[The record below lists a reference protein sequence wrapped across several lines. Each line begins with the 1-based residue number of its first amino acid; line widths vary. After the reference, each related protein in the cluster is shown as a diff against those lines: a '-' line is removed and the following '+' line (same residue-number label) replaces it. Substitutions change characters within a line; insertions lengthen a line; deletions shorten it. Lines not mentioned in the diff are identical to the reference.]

1 MNLPELCIRRPV
13 MTTLVMGA
21 FIIFGIFAYRLLPV
35 AALPRVDFPT
45 INVSATL
52 PGANPETMAA
62 SVATPLER
70 QFSTIAGITTMS
82 SSSSLGSTQITLQ
95 FDLDRNIDAAAQDV
109 QSAISVAQR
118 RLPIEMT
125 DPPSYRKV
133 NPADAPI
140 LFLSLTSSVL
150 PLSTVDDYAETQVAE
165 RISTVP
171 GVAQVQVYGQQKY
184 AVRVQVDPDAL
195 AARGIGIDDVRQAL
209 ADTNSNAPLGTLMG
223 ERRLLT
229 LQATG
234 QLKKA
239 ADYGPLIVTYRNGA
253 PVRLGEIAHI
263 IDGVENN
270 RTAGWYN
277 GTRSIT
283 LAIQRQPDANTVE
296 VVDGIK
302 ALLPTLRAQIPAAIE
317 LHVVNDRSQSI
328 RASVRE
334 VQFTLGLT
342 VALVVLVIFL
352 FLRRLSA
359 TIIPALA
366 LPVSLIGTCAGM
378 YLFGYSIDNLSLLAL
393 TLSVGFVVDD
403 AIVMLENCVRHVERG
418 ERPMQAALTGG
429 REIGFTI
436 ISMTLS
442 LVAVFIPVLF
452 MGGVVGR
459 VFREFAVTITMAILI
474 SGFVSL
480 TLTPMLC
487 SRFLRSEAGAHGW
500 FYRTLEAAFT
510 AMLSAYRWALDW
522 VLAHRRLTLGVTL
535 ITLAV
540 TGYLYAAVPKGF
552 FPTEDTGLLT
562 ATTEAAEDI
571 SFDAMVVLQKQV
583 AEIVRQDPDVDVVT
597 SSVGGGFNGTLNQGR
612 LFIGLKDFG
621 KRDSSADQVMQRLR
635 KAVAGVAD
643 MRVYFQVVQNINIG
657 GRLSKSQYQ
666 YTLQG
671 TDLAELTHWTPLV
684 EEKVK
689 QLPGFQDVTSDLET
703 KNPQAYVAI
712 DREKAATLGIT
723 PDQIRSSLYS
733 AFGARQVSTIYMPTD
748 DYAVILEVDPARQ
761 RDKTD
766 LSRLYISSPGGKLV
780 PIGTFATITETIGPL
795 TVNHQWQLPAATI
808 SFNLAPGVALG
819 DAVKRIEAAQRD
831 LALPATIIPSFQ
843 GTAQVFQDSLRGQ
856 GLLLAAAVLVIYIVL
871 GILYESFI
879 HPITILSGLP
889 SAGLGALL
897 MLLAVGQDLT
907 VIAIIGIVLLIGIV
921 KKNAIMMIDFALTRR
936 RDGQTD
942 AVAAIR
948 EACLLRFR
956 PIMMTTMAAIMGGL
970 PIALGLGAG
979 SELRR
984 PLGLTVVGGLI
995 ASQLLTLYIT
1005 PVVFMYLDAAGRRL
1019 GRLRW
1024 RRAAPAPTEEPAGDE
1039 LVVLRP
1045 RRAKVAG
1052 KDVEAAE

>member
-21 FIIFGIFAYRLLPV
+21 FVIFGAFAYRMLPV

-45 INVSATL
+45 IVVSANL
-52 PGANPETMAA
+52 PGASPETMAA
-62 SVATPLER
+62 SVATPIER
-70 QFSTIAGITTMS
+70 QLSTISGITTMS

-109 QSAISVAQR
+109 QSALSVAQR
-118 RLPIEMT
+118 KLPDEMP

-133 NPADAPI
+133 NPADAPV
-140 LFLSLTSSVL
+140 LFLSLTSAVL

-171 GVAQVQVYGQQKY
+171 GVAQVQVFGQQKY

-195 AARGIGIDDVRQAL
+195 SARGIGIDDVRQAL

-223 ERRLLT
+223 DRRLLT

-234 QLKKA
+234 QLGKA
-239 ADYGPLIVTYRNGA
+239 ADYQSLIVTYRNGA
-253 PVRLGEIAHI
+253 PVRLGEIARI
-263 IDGVENN
+263 IDDVETN
-270 RTAGWYN
+270 RVAGWLN

-296 VVDGIK
+296 VVDAIK
-302 ALLPTLRAQIPAAIE
+302 ALLPTFRAELPAAIE
-317 LHVVNDRSQSI
+317 MHVVNDRSESI
-328 RASVRE
+328 RASVKE
-334 VQFTLGLT
+334 VQFTLTLT
-342 VALVVLVIFL
+342 IALVVLVIFL

-359 TIIPALA
+359 TVIPALA

-378 YLFGYSIDNLSLLAL
+378 YMFGYSIDNLSLLAL

-403 AIVMLENCVRHVERG
+403 AIVMLENVVRHVERG
-418 ERPMQAALTGG
+418 ERPMQAAFAGG

-436 ISMTLS
+436 VSMTLS

-459 VFREFAVTITMAILI
+459 VFREFAVTITMTILI

-487 SRFLRSEAGAHGW
+487 SRFLRHAPESPGRFQRGLEAGFNG
-500 FYRTLEAAFT
+500 
-510 AMLSAYRWALDW
+510 MLAAYRWSLDR
-522 VLAHRRLTLGVTL
+522 VLAHRRLMLAVTL
-535 ITLAV
+535 STLAI
-540 TGYLYAAVPKGF
+540 TGYLYVVVPKGF

-562 ATTEAAEDI
+562 ATTEAAQDA
-571 SFDAMVVLQKQV
+571 SFDSMVKLQSQV
-583 AEIVRQDPDVDVVT
+583 AAIVQKDPDVAVVT
-597 SSVGGGFNGTLNQGR
+597 STVGSGGVNVNQGR
-612 LFIGLKDFG
+612 LFITLKDFSQ
-621 KRDSSADQVMQRLR
+621 RRISSDQVLQRLR
-635 KAVAGVAD
+635 KAVAKVMD

-671 TDLAELTHWTPLV
+671 SDLAELAHWAPLV
-684 EEKVK
+684 EAKLK
-689 QLPGFQDVTSDLET
+689 QLKGFQDVTSDLEN
-703 KNPQAYVAI
+703 KNPQAYLTI

-733 AFGARQVSTIYMPTD
+733 AFGSRQVATIYTPTD

-761 RDKTD
+761 RSADD
-766 LSRLYISSPGGKLV
+766 LSRLYIRSSTGKLV
-780 PIGTFATITETIGPL
+780 PISTFASIDERVGPL
-795 TVNHQWQLPAATI
+795 SVNHQWQLPAATI
-808 SFNLAPGVALG
+808 SFNLAPGTALG
-819 DAVKRIEAAQRD
+819 DAVARIDAAERE
-831 LALPATIIPSFQ
+831 LNMPATVIPSFQ
-843 GTAQVFQDSLRGQ
+843 GTAQVFQDSLQGQ
-856 GLLLAAAVLVIYIVL
+856 GLLLLTAVLVIYIVL

-897 MLLAVGQDLT
+897 MLLAVGQDLS
-907 VIAIIGIVLLIGIV
+907 VIAIIGVVLLIGIV
-921 KKNAIMMIDFALTRR
+921 KKNAIMMIDFALQRQR
-936 RDGQTD
+936 AGQTD
-942 AVAAIR
+942 TVAAIR

-970 PIALGLGAG
+970 PIALGTGAG
-979 SELRR
+979 AELRR
-984 PLGLTVVGGLI
+984 PLGLTVVGGLL

-1005 PVVFMYLDAAGRRL
+1005 PVVYIYFERAGQWLARRR
-1019 GRLRW
+1019 G
-1024 RRAAPAPTEEPAGDE
+1024 RAAPAAASAETAEPPIP
-1039 LVVLRP
+1039 LRP
-1045 RRAKVAG
+1045 RRAAGG
-1052 KDVEAAE
+1052 KDIGAAE

>member
-171 GVAQVQVYGQQKY
+171 GVAQVQVFGQQKY

-234 QLKKA
+234 QLQKA
-239 ADYGPLIVTYRNGA
+239 ADYGSLIVTYRNGA

-263 IDGVENN
+263 VDGVENN
-270 RTAGWYN
+270 RTAGWFN

-302 ALLPTLRAQIPAAIE
+302 ALLPTLRAQIPAAID

-342 VALVVLVIFL
+342 IALVVLVIFL

-487 SRFLRSEAGAHGW
+487 SRFLRHETGAHGW
-500 FYRTLEAAFT
+500 LYRMLEAAFT
-510 AMLSAYRWALDW
+510 AMLSTYRWALDW

-540 TGYLYAAVPKGF
+540 TGYLYAVVPKGF

-571 SFDAMVVLQKQV
+571 SFDAMVALQKQV
-583 AEIVRQDPDVDVVT
+583 AEIVRHDRDVAVVT
-597 SSVGGGFNGTLNQGR
+597 SSVGGGFNSTLNQGR
-612 LFIGLKDFG
+612 LFIGLKAFDQRG
-621 KRDSSADQVMQRLR
+621 SSADQIMQRLR

-748 DYAVILEVDPARQ
+748 DYAVILEVDPVRQ

-819 DAVKRIEAAQRD
+819 DAVKRIDAAERE

-856 GLLLAAAVLVIYIVL
+856 GLLLATAVLVIYIVL

-921 KKNAIMMIDFALTRR
+921 KKNAIMMIDFALTRL
-936 RDGQTD
+936 RDHQMS
-942 AVAAIR
+942 AAEAIR

-970 PIALGLGAG
+970 PIALGVGAG

-995 ASQLLTLYIT
+995 ASQLLTLFIT
-1005 PVVFMYLDAAGRRL
+1005 PVVFIYLDAAGRRL
-1019 GRLRW
+1019 SQLGW
-1024 RRAAPAPTEEPAGDE
+1024 RRAAPAPIEEPAGDGP
-1039 LVVLRP
+1039 VVLRP

>member
-21 FIIFGIFAYRLLPV
+21 FIIFGAFAYRLLPV

-45 INVSATL
+45 INISASL
-52 PGANPETMAA
+52 PGASPETMAA

-70 QFSTIAGITTMS
+70 QFSTISGITSMS

-133 NPADAPI
+133 NPADAPV

-150 PLSTVDDYAETQVAE
+150 PLSAVDDYAETQVGE

-171 GVAQVQVYGQQKY
+171 GVAQVQVFGQQKY

-195 AARGIGIDDVRQAL
+195 AARGIGIDEVQQAL
-209 ADTNSNAPLGTLMG
+209 VDTNSNAPLGTLMG
-223 ERRLLT
+223 DRRLLT

-234 QLKKA
+234 QLQKA

-253 PVRLGEIAHI
+253 PVRLGEVAHI
-263 IDGVENN
+263 LDGVENN
-270 RTAGWYN
+270 RTAGWFN
-277 GTRSIT
+277 DTRSIT

-296 VVDGIK
+296 VVDAIK
-302 ALLPTLRAQIPAAIE
+302 ALLPMFRAQLPAGIE

-334 VQFTLGLT
+334 VQFTLALT
-342 VALVVLVIFL
+342 IGLVVLVIFL

-359 TIIPALA
+359 TLIPALA
-366 LPVSLIGTCAGM
+366 LPVSLVGTCGGM
-378 YLFGYSIDNLSLLAL
+378 YMLGFSIDNLSLLAL

-487 SRFLRSEAGAHGW
+487 SRFLRAETSSHGW
-500 FYRTLEAAFT
+500 FYRLLEGVFT
-510 AMLSAYRWALDW
+510 AMLGAYRWTLDR
-522 VLAHRRLTLGVTL
+522 VLAHRRLTLAVTL
-535 ITLAV
+535 LTLVV
-540 TGYLYAAVPKGF
+540 TGYLYTVVPKGF

-562 ATTEAAEDI
+562 ATTEASEDI
-571 SFDAMVVLQKQV
+571 SFDAMVALQRRV

-597 SSVGGGFNGTLNQGR
+597 SSVGGGFNSTLNQAR
-612 LFIGLKDFG
+612 LFISLKDFSE
-621 KRDSSADQVMQRLR
+621 RRSSADQVLQRLR
-635 KAVAGVAD
+635 QAVAGVAD

-671 TDLAELTHWTPLV
+671 TDLTELTRWAPLV
-684 EEKVK
+684 EDKLK

-703 KNPQAYVAI
+703 KNPQAYLSI

-723 PDQIRSSLYS
+723 PDQIRNTLYS

-761 RDKTD
+761 RDTTD
-766 LSRLYISSPGGKLV
+766 LSRLYISAPNGKLI
-780 PIGTFATITETIGPL
+780 PIGVFATITETIGPL

-819 DAVKRIEAAQRD
+819 DAVKRIDAAERE

-843 GTAQVFQDSLRGQ
+843 GTAQVFEDSLKGQ

-921 KKNAIMMIDFALTRR
+921 KKNAIMMIDFALSRL
-936 RDGQTD
+936 RDHQMS
-942 AVAAIR
+942 AAEAIR

-970 PIALGLGAG
+970 PIAVGMGAG

-1005 PVVFMYLDAAGRRL
+1005 PVVFIYLDAAGRRFS
-1019 GRLRW
+1019 RLH
-1024 RRAAPAPTEEPAGDE
+1024 RRPAAAASVEQPI
-1039 LVVLRP
+1039 VLHP
-1045 RRAKVAG
+1045 RSADVAR
-1052 KDVEAAE
+1052 KDAEAAE